1 MTTDE
6 YLDDLIKAH
15 ADYHTGNSGL
25 SDKDFKEL
33 LLKLIERTTK

>member
-15 ADYHTGNSGL
+15 ADYHSGKTGL

-33 LLKLIERTTK
+33 LMKLIGRMQ

>member
-6 YLDDLIKAH
+6 YLDDLIQSH
-15 ADYHTGNSGL
+15 ADYHTGKRGL
-25 SDKDFKEL
+25 NDKDFKEL